1 MSRYVVA
8 VDVGGTSIKAALVDA
23 DGKVRSERVEATPLQ
38 LGPSGVVERLR
49 TIISALAAEPGVGAV
64 GLVVPGAVDPQRGI
78 ATFSANIGWRDVPL
92 RQLITADT
100 GLAVALDHDVR
111 AAGVAEQAFG
121 ATHEVSSSLLVV
133 IGTGV
138 AAVVSVGGE
147 IVRGANSTAGELGH
161 ISVDSEGEP
170 CPCGQRGCLE
180 RYASAAGISRRYA
193 ALSGTAGVP
202 AEEIVARLRNDGAA
216 ATVWSE
222 AVTALAIG
230 LTSATL
236 LLDPAVIVLAGGLAE
251 AGDALLTPLAAELAE
266 RLTWRP
272 APPLVRSALGTRA
285 GMLGAAVLAWRL
297 LQLR

>member
-8 VDVGGTSIKAALVDA
+8 VDVGGTSIKAALVDEA
-23 DGKVRSERVEATPLQ
+23 GQVRSEHVESTPLE
-38 LGPSGVVERLR
+38 LGPSGVVEKLR
-49 TIISALAAEPGVGAV
+49 TIVRTLAAEPGVGAV
-64 GLVVPGAVDPQRGI
+64 GLVVPGAVDPERGI

-111 AAGVAEQAFG
+111 AAGIAEQAFG
-121 ATHEVSSSLLVV
+121 ATHDAASSLLVV

-138 AAVVSVGGE
+138 AAVVCVNNE

-161 ISVDSEGEP
+161 ISVDFEGEI

-193 ALSGTAGVP
+193 ALSGTAGLSAEDVVRRLPTDP
-202 AEEIVARLRNDGAA
+202 AAK
-216 ATVWSE
+216 TVW
-222 AVTALAIG
+222 ADAITALAIG

-236 LLDPAVIVLAGGLAE
+236 LLDPAVIVLAGGLSE
-251 AGDALLTPLAAELAE
+251 AGDVLLEPLTAALSE

-272 APPLVRSALGTRA
+272 APPLVRSTLGTRA
-285 GMLGAAVLAWRL
+285 GMLGAAVLGWRL